1 MYLLNLPALYNL
13 FFFSKNKYNKKSFVI
28 GGNELRGNKFNLN
41 WCHISLDSTSY
52 SVNEHEKY
60 LTVVLN
66 RSGFLGE
73 TSFVSIAAKSGTAKN
88 GEDYSTNTFSQV
100 QFNPGQ
106 TVAKWKVKVLDVCN
120 FFF

>member
-1 MYLLNLPALYNL
+1 M
-13 FFFSKNKYNKKSFVI
+13 K
-28 GGNELRGNKFNLN
+28 GNKFNLN
-41 WCHISLDSTSY
+41 WCLISLDSTSH
-52 SVNEHEKY
+52 SVNENEKY

-106 TVAKWKVKVLDVCN
+106 TVAKWKVKVLDVCDYCI
-120 FFF
+120 FY